1 MQIGIIGA
9 GIAGLTCAYELCKKG
24 HTVDIYET
32 APFIGG
38 QASTFSVRG
47 SLLERGYHHLFLS
60 DTYIADLIEE
70 LGLSNQLKWFESS
83 VGLYYGGHIWKFST
97 PIDLLKFK
105 PLPFL
110 DRIRLGVWTLI
121 LQRTKTWNKFEEITA
136 QDWIIRHMGIRSYRV
151 IWEPLLRGKFGDY
164 FNKISMTWVWG
175 KIYLRVASR
184 KKNGQKELLGYPM
197 GSFEEIISTLS
208 DRITSS
214 GGNIHTNTTV
224 EKIISQDNSLTGLQ
238 IRYRTGESYTRK
250 YDKVVSTT
258 PSYVLP
264 FLAEELPQKYIN
276 ILNTTSYLS
285 AVLLILVLE
294 KPLSDIYWLNIADR
308 TIPFVGIIEH
318 TNMIDNSLYGNK
330 HIVYI
335 TNYVT
340 KDSDIYLSGG
350 SELLKTFIPHLKT
363 INPDF
368 EESWIVEYYHHKID
382 AAQPIVE
389 TNYSSQIPDHKT
401 PIKGLYLGNTS
412 QIYPEDRGTNY
423 SVRLG
428 KHLSDII
435 NE

>member
-1 MQIGIIGA
+1 M
-9 GIAGLTCAYELCKKG
+9 
-24 HTVDIYET
+24 DIET
-32 APFIGG
+32 I
-38 QASTFSVRG
+38 
-47 SLLERGYHHLFLS
+47 
-60 DTYIADLIEE
+60 
-70 LGLSNQLKWFESS
+70 K
-83 VGLYYGGHIWKFST
+83 
-97 PIDLLKFK
+97 
-105 PLPFL
+105 
-110 DRIRLGVWTLI
+110 
-121 LQRTKTWNKFEEITA
+121 
-136 QDWIIRHMGIRSYRV
+136 
-151 IWEPLLRGKFGDY
+151 
-164 FNKISMTWVWG
+164 
-175 KIYLRVASR
+175 
-184 KKNGQKELLGYPM
+184 
-197 GSFEEIISTLS
+197 
-208 DRITSS
+208 
-214 GGNIHTNTTV
+214 
-224 EKIISQDNSLTGLQ
+224 
-238 IRYRTGESYTRK
+238 
-250 YDKVVSTT
+250 
-258 PSYVLP
+258 
-264 FLAEELPQKYIN
+264 KYIN